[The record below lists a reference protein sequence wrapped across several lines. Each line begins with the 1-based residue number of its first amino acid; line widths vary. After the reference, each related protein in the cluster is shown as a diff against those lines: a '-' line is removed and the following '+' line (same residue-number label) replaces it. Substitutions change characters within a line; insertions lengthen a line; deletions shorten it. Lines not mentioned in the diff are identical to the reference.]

1 MYTEAVSPLLD
12 LWYYLQRRIRAT
24 VKLSLISTSV
34 TFTQTARHS
43 IAVWFPHWEGSV
55 NGAIVSEI
63 HWRCTHLALAQQILN
78 TCSGAE
84 NCLLSLLFWT
94 TAPERLIS
102 SVSCNDCIWRQTTSG
117 NGLNLVHPSHGG
129 VRSWEVL
136 ILLWGQEVVKLF
148 IQPSKYV
155 RKKTNNNFSFQTK
168 MESFWFLCL
177 ILNVWNNIAIVSNVI
192 RWRPL
197 LTVKHSAK

>member
-129 VRSWEVL
+129 VRSWEV
-136 ILLWGQEVVKLF
+136 WGQEVVKLF

-155 RKKTNNNFSFQTK
+155 RKKQTIT
-168 MESFWFLCL
+168 L
-177 ILNVWNNIAIVSNVI
+177 VSKLKWSPFGFYALSWMCEI
-192 RWRPL
+192 I
-197 LTVKHSAK
+197 